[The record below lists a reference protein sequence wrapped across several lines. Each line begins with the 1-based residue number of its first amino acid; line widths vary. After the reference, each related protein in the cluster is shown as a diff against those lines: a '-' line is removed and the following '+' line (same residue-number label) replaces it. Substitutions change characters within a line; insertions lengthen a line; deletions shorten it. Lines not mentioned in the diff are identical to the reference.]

1 MPSSIIMPRTSAAL
15 PKPMYETK
23 LGRAYV
29 GDAHHLLSQLKDET
43 VDLVLTSPAFAPA
56 RERACGH
63 EDQTT
68 YVDWLLG
75 FCHGVQRVLRSTG
88 SFVLDLGGS
97 YSKSRP
103 VRLLMNYQ
111 VLCRLCHELDFRLAK
126 EFLWDYLAGLPLPV
140 EWVNKRQIR
149 SKDSLHTVTFWA
161 NVIIFSLASFST
173 KRFPS
178 IWWLSKHDYPK
189 ADAQRVLKRPSDHD
203 ISGCFADPKD
213 GMIPQSP
220 LETSHKGSS
229 LLYLHFCKLADIE
242 GHPARFPEELP
253 AFFIAF
259 LTDPGDLVLD
269 FFAGSNTTGA
279 AAEAAGRQ
287 WIAFESNSDYLA
299 ASVFRFAAGMPEV
312 EVLAMY
318 ERLRNNP
325 EAAVRIPT

>member
-1 MPSSIIMPRTSAAL
+1 
-15 PKPMYETK
+15 MYETK

-29 GDAHHLLSQLKDET
+29 GDAHHLLSQLNDET

-56 RERACGH
+56 REKARGN

-75 FCHGVQRVLRSTG
+75 FCQGVQRVLRSTG
-88 SFVLDLGGS
+88 SLVLDLGGS

-103 VRLLMNYQ
+103 VRLLMNYR
-111 VLCRLCHELDFRLAK
+111 VLSRLCHELDFRLAK
-126 EFLWDYLAGLPLPV
+126 EFFWDNRARLPLPI
-140 EWVNKRQIR
+140 EWVNNRQVR
-149 SKDSLHTVTFWA
+149 SKDSLNTVTFWA
-161 NVIIFSLASFST
+161 NVIIFLASFST

-178 IWWLSKHDYPK
+178 IWWLSKHDCPK
-189 ADAQRVLKRPSDHD
+189 ADAQPVLKRPSDHD
-203 ISGCFADPKD
+203 ISGCFADTKS
-213 GMIPQSP
+213 GAIPTYP
-220 LETSHKGSS
+220 LEIPNTGSS
-229 LLYLHFCKLADIE
+229 LLYRHFCKLAQIE

-287 WIAFESNSDYLA
+287 WIAFESDSDYLA

-325 EAAVRIPT
+325 EAAVRVPT